1 MNRKNGYLNQP
12 QRNDMHFKKI
22 AITGIA
28 LFALSQP
35 ASAGIYDD
43 LDEHGN
49 KQVSGQYSFDVF
61 VQCLN
66 GGAGDFLYV
75 DVDYHLVIHSR
86 TNGPTW
92 MFSAQW
98 RQSGTA
104 YDLSGNTWTFN
115 GHWKVN
121 ETTEDPDWWN
131 RAHITVVETDVFVA
145 DGDAPNLKLSFTREV
160 RWRDGEEVLRDRD
173 LSVTCLNDNSR
184 RPQ

>member
-1 MNRKNGYLNQP
+1 
-12 QRNDMHFKKI
+12 MHFKKI

-35 ASAGIYDD
+35 ASAGIYDG